1 MRTDLQAY
9 MNERARHLAFIH
21 LARQQSF
28 WVDRN
33 QDPKLML
40 DLTVTVLQE
49 GQPTGRIFGVLAKA
63 VENILE
69 QPPSQNVLQLYP
81 ESREIQELPFPICL
95 MLFSMVNDRGYY
107 CWLKPLAIKD
117 ALSWQLVDSNG
128 MQSIAQD
135 VNVWYSSK
143 TIVAA

>member
-9 MNERARHLAFIH
+9 INERARHLAFTH
-21 LARQQSF
+21 LAWQQSF

-33 QDPKLML
+33 QDPKLAL

-81 ESREIQELPFPICL
+81 EIREIQELPFPVYL

-107 CWLKPLAIKD
+107 CWLKPLTTQD
-117 ALSWQLVDSNG
+117 GLSWQLVDNDG
-128 MQSIAQD
+128 MQSIGQD
-135 VNVWYSSK
+135 VNAWYSSK
-143 TIVAA
+143 TTVAA